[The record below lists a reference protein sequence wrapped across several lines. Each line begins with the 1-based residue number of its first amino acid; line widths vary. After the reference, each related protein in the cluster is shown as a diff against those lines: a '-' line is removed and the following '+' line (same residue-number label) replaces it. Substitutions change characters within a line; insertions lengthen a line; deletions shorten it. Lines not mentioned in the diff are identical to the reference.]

1 MMTDICH
8 MAVKWRPF
16 PKEIPQ
22 ETGEYL
28 VTIKVTEKYSYVT
41 IRNWG
46 EMIDFNGKHRTT
58 WHFYDSEWG
67 SMVQNGVIA
76 WVELPEPFKKEVD
89 E

>member
-1 MMTDICH
+1 MMTDIS
-8 MAVKWRPF
+8 WNEF
-16 PKEIPQ
+16 PKVLPA

-28 VTIKVTEKYSYVT
+28 VTIKVTDVYSYVT

-76 WVELPEPFKKEVD
+76 WQKLPEPFKKEVD